1 MQHSLPNILPACA
14 ACLGATDSAQ
24 TDGMNAAILFLLGVV
39 FVVLGVVISVGYT
52 ILMAERS

>member
-1 MQHSLPNILPACA
+1 
-14 ACLGATDSAQ
+14 
-24 TDGMNAAILFLLGVV
+24 MNAAILFLLGVV

>member
-1 MQHSLPNILPACA
+1 MMPNGIIACA

-39 FVVLGVVISVGYT
+39 FVTLGVVVSVGYA